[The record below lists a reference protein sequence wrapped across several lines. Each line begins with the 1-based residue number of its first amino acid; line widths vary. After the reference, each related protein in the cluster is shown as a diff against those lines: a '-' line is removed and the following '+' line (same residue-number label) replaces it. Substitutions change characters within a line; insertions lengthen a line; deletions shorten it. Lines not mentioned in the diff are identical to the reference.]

1 MINLYQKTWT
11 EINNDIAQKIVR
23 LRKRKKITQKQLAAR
38 SGVSLG
44 SLKRFEQ
51 SGEISL
57 QSLTKIA
64 IALDVENELEDLF
77 NNVPFASIEEVINE
91 QKIKK
96 DRELNDYYQLHKEK
110 MTKPRKQ

>member
-1 MINLYQKTWT
+1 MRQKTWT

-91 QKIKK
+91 Q
-96 DRELNDYYQLHKEK
+96 
-110 MTKPRKQ
+110 TK

>member
-1 MINLYQKTWT
+1 MISLYQKTWT

-23 LRKRKKITQKQLAAR
+23 LRKRKKITQKQLAVR

-44 SLKRFEQ
+44 SLNRFEQ

-91 QKIKK
+91 Q
-96 DRELNDYYQLHKEK
+96 
-110 MTKPRKQ
+110 TK

>member
-1 MINLYQKTWT
+1 MINLYQKTWI
-11 EINNDIAQKIVR
+11 ELNNDIAQKIVR

-91 QKIKK
+91 Q
-96 DRELNDYYQLHKEK
+96 
-110 MTKPRKQ
+110 TK

>member
-11 EINNDIAQKIVR
+11 EINNNIAQKIVR
-23 LRKRKKITQKQLAAR
+23 LRKRKKITQTQLAAR

-91 QKIKK
+91 Q
-96 DRELNDYYQLHKEK
+96 
-110 MTKPRKQ
+110 TK

>member
-1 MINLYQKTWT
+1 MINLYQKTWI

-64 IALDVENELEDLF
+64 IALDVENEPEDLF

-91 QKIKK
+91 Q
-96 DRELNDYYQLHKEK
+96 
-110 MTKPRKQ
+110 TK

>member
-23 LRKRKKITQKQLAAR
+23 LRKRKKITQKQLSAR

-44 SLKRFEQ
+44 SLKLFEQ

-64 IALDVENELEDLF
+64 IALDVENELEGLF
-77 NNVPFASIEEVINE
+77 DNVPFASIEEVINE
-91 QKIKK
+91 Q
-96 DRELNDYYQLHKEK
+96 
-110 MTKPRKQ
+110 TK

>member
-1 MINLYQKTWT
+1 MINLYQKTWI

-77 NNVPFASIEEVINE
+77 NNVPFGSIVEVINE
-91 QKIKK
+91 Q
-96 DRELNDYYQLHKEK
+96 
-110 MTKPRKQ
+110 TK

>member
-1 MINLYQKTWT
+1 MESQITIDDQKTWT

-91 QKIKK
+91 Q
-96 DRELNDYYQLHKEK
+96 
-110 MTKPRKQ
+110 TK

>member
-1 MINLYQKTWT
+1 MINLYQKPWT

-64 IALDVENELEDLF
+64 IALDVENELEGLF
-77 NNVPFASIEEVINE
+77 DNVPFASIEEVINE
-91 QKIKK
+91 Q
-96 DRELNDYYQLHKEK
+96 
-110 MTKPRKQ
+110 TK

>member
-23 LRKRKKITQKQLAAR
+23 LRKRKKITQKQLVAR

-64 IALDVENELEDLF
+64 IALDVENELEGLF
-77 NNVPFASIEEVINE
+77 DNVPFASIEEVINE
-91 QKIKK
+91 Q
-96 DRELNDYYQLHKEK
+96 
-110 MTKPRKQ
+110 TK